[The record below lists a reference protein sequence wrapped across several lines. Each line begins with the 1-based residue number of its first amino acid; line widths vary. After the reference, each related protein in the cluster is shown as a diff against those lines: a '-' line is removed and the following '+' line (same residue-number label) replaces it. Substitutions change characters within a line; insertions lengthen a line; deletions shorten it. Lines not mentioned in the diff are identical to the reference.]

1 MIGTTDIMN
10 INRRFLLSA
19 RPDGTP
25 QASDFSLVDEPV
37 PAIGADEILIRN
49 HYASLDPAI
58 RGWLDDVPS
67 YLPPVDLG
75 DAVRATTVGVVEA
88 SNAEGFAP
96 GDWVMGLNKIEHYS
110 VAKLG
115 GFTSRIDA
123 DIVPSVTNYLSVMG
137 AVGLTAWF
145 GVTEILK
152 PKAGE
157 TFLISGAAGAV
168 GSMAGQ
174 LGKLAGARVVGIAG
188 GPAKCKRLI
197 DDYGFD
203 AAIDYRGKDVEAL
216 IQAIGEACPKGID
229 LVFENVGGIGLDAT
243 LTHINPYARIGLCGL
258 ISEYNGDAYGTRN
271 LWQLI
276 ARMATIRGF
285 LISEFLD
292 RFAEGGMAMA
302 KLVSDGKL
310 RFDEHIDEGIDNAYP
325 AFLRLFEGSN
335 QGKMILKLA

>member
-1 MIGTTDIMN
+1 MS
-10 INRRFLLSA
+10 INRRFLLTT
-19 RPDGTP
+19 RPDGLIKP
-25 QASDFSLVDEPV
+25 GDFTLVDQPV
-37 PAIGADEILIRN
+37 PAIGPDEILVRN
-49 HYASLDPAI
+49 HYASIDPAI

-88 SNAEGFAP
+88 SNLDGFAP

-110 VAKLG
+110 VARKG
-115 GFTSRIDA
+115 GFTSPIDPTL
-123 DIVPSVTNYLSVMG
+123 VPSVTNYLSVMG
-137 AVGLTAWF
+137 AVGLTAYF
-145 GVTEILK
+145 GVNDILK
-152 PKAGE
+152 PQAGE

-168 GSMAGQ
+168 GSLVGQ

-188 GPAKCKRLI
+188 GPDKCHRLI

-203 AAIDYRGKDVEAL
+203 AAVDYRGKDIDAL
-216 IQAIGEACPKGID
+216 TAAIGEACPDGID

-243 LTHINPYARIGLCGL
+243 LEHINAHARIGLCGL
-258 ISEYNGDAYGTRN
+258 ISEYNGAPYGTRN
-271 LWQLI
+271 LWKLI

-302 KLVSDGKL
+302 ALVGEGKL
-310 RFDEHIDEGIDNAYP
+310 RFDEHIDEGIDNAFP

-335 QGKMILKLA
+335 QGKMILKLI